1 MYLYNYPRSKG
12 GVVQHYTKRR
22 TEQMKKNCK
31 KGFTIVELVVVIVVI
46 AILAAVLIPTVSSLI
61 DKANQSADIQA
72 VKQMNTALAIDGVVT
87 PTSIVGFYGVLEE
100 AGFSAK
106 NYKPLYSDRCF
117 YWVKSLNCVI
127 YYDLNTKEIV
137 YPSGVTETNGWFA
150 LDGSFD
156 TSSAAISAL
165 PTPDAGNK
173 YTFAVASAADFVKAA
188 ELTSANENTVSGKTI
203 EIVLSGDIDLQGAD
217 VCFTAEKFTNVVIK
231 SNDGTVRTITGLYVS
246 DEHAHE
252 GNTSSGT
259 SGGKT
264 YGHSLFNKVHDLTV
278 ENIKIVD
285 SAIGGYGTSQGGF
298 FAGKCSGNAT
308 FTNVTIENCA
318 VQAQKKVGTLIGF
331 MASDGNSITSLSM
344 TNVAIT
350 NCTVST
356 LQGEAGIVFGVYT
369 DLNKISSSTS
379 PITVNGLTITGSTV
393 SVYSNSIV
401 TKTVSD
407 TDYTLVEYQEDGKTE
422 YRIATAQI
430 GFTGISQ
437 SKDANP
443 TIEIIAGDKVMVYTA
458 IDSIEALSNVKGTK

>member
-1 MYLYNYPRSKG
+1 M
-12 GVVQHYTKRR
+12 QHYTKRR

-61 DKANQSADIQA
+61 DKTNQSADIQA

-106 NYKPLYSDRCF
+106 NYKPLYSNRCF

-137 YPSGVTETNGWFA
+137 YPSGVTETKGWFA

-156 TSSAAISAL
+156 TSSSTISAL
-165 PTPDAGNK
+165 PTPDVDNK
-173 YTFAVASAADFVKAA
+173 YSFAVASAADFVKAA
-188 ELTSANENTVSGKTI
+188 ELTSAQEPTLKNKTI
-203 EIVLSGDIDLQGAD
+203 EIVLSSDIDLQGAD
-217 VCFTAEKFTNVVIK
+217 VCFTQNEFTNVVIK
-231 SNDGTVRTITGLYVS
+231 SNDDTVRTITGLYVS

-264 YGHSLFNKVHDLTV
+264 YGHSLFNKVQDLTV

-298 FAGKCSGNAT
+298 FAGKCSGTAK

-318 VQAQKKVGTLIGF
+318 VQAIKKVGTLVGY
-331 MASDGNSITSLSM
+331 ITGTSTFTM
-344 TNVAIT
+344 KNVAIT
-350 NCTVST
+350 NCAVST
-356 LQGEAGIVFGVYT
+356 LQGEAGIVFGVRT
-369 DLNKISSSTS
+369 DLGLIEPSVS
-379 PITVNGLTITGSTV
+379 PFTVDGLTITGSTV
-393 SVYSNSIV
+393 SVYSNSTV

-407 TDYTLVEYQEDGKTE
+407 TDYTLVEYQENGKTE
-422 YRIATAQI
+422 YRMPTAQI
-430 GFTGISQ
+430 GFTGTSQYDTINKTIQIIS
-437 SKDANP
+437 
-443 TIEIIAGDKVMVYTA
+443 GDKVMVYTA
-458 IDSIEALSNVKGTK
+458 IDSIEALVNVKGTKQS